1 MPNRM
6 YVGNIPYTFT
16 SEDLTQL
23 FSEFGKVVY
32 SQVVQ
37 DRETGRSRG
46 FGFVEMET
54 PEMFRTALE
63 QANGRDVDGRSL
75 AVSEAREREARP
87 GGPRPGGPP
96 RSFGGGGGGGGGGGR
111 PFGGGGGG
119 GGGGRPFGGGGGGG
133 GAGGGGWDRGAPSK
147 SGGGFRKDEDGG
159 RRGKKDWDSERR
171 NKRDW
176 NVEERDGGRGPRRGG
191 RFEGLGDDS

>member
-16 SEDLTQL
+16 SEDLSQL
-23 FSEFGKVVY
+23 FSEYGKVVY

-54 PEMFRTALE
+54 PEMFRAALQ

-75 AVSEAREREARP
+75 AVSEAREREQRP
-87 GGPRPGGPP
+87 GGGRPSGGGARP
-96 RSFGGGGGGGGGGGR
+96 FGGGGGRPQGGGRPFGGGGGGGR

-119 GGGGRPFGGGGGGG
+119 GGRPS
-133 GAGGGGWDRGAPSK
+133 GGGGWDRGGK
-147 SGGGFRKDEDGG
+147 GGGFRKDEDGG
-159 RRGKKDWDSERR
+159 RRGKKDWDGERR

-176 NVEERDGGRGPRRGG
+176 DDGERDEGGRGGRRGG
-191 RFEGLGDDS
+191 RFEGLGDDLE